1 MKARY
6 RLTRRGSR
14 GNTCYS
20 VESATGN
27 RTSLKTDNRRKAQ
40 RLVDATNEA
49 EQPCRRTDAS
59 RTRSADCQERGS
71 RFPRTS
77 CTTAEFPP
85 PTIQEQKS
93 VN

>member
-49 EQPCRRTDAS
+49 EQPPMFNLQIAKNAVRASQGRHAPQRNFRRL
-59 RTRSADCQERGS
+59 RFRSKNR
-71 RFPRTS
+71 
-77 CTTAEFPP
+77 
-85 PTIQEQKS
+85 
-93 VN
+93 